1 MSLVPCAACRR
12 HVKAGGCPFCARK
25 QASAAAVLLL
35 GAALSGCQPEAVP
48 PASADSTKATS
59 TASAA
64 QTPAGATATAT
75 ATVAATATATAT
87 VAASASASTTSVAS
101 TPAPTATA
109 VKPPPPVQPDRPVMA
124 RYGIAPSRN

>member
-1 MSLVPCAACRR
+1 MSLVPCTACRR
-12 HVKAGGCPFCARK
+12 HVKPGECPFCARK

-35 GAALSGCQPEAVP
+35 GVALGGCQPEAVP

-59 TASAA
+59 TAPAT
-64 QTPAGATATAT
+64 QTPAASTATAT
-75 ATVAATATATAT
+75 ATVATTATATASAT
-87 VAASASASTTSVAS
+87 ASASASATSVAS

-109 VKPPPPVQPDRPVMA
+109 VKPPPPVKPDRPVMA